1 MKSPETLSWMFS
13 QHHLC
18 YFKPD
23 CESKH
28 VASSLAN
35 LIKES
40 LACDRTLDNHIPK
53 RWVRLKCCIWNIW
66 IFPLT
71 DIIVGQERKISLKL
85 SIQSSLKSG
94 LLAHNSL
101 TLQKMFNITTN
112 VEKHKAPL
120 GMNNITFSFTCFFF
134 FFTCC
139 LKVGKC
145 AYQFHRGMPYH
156 AEWCNPHHTLH
167 QKKCK
172 NTQTVCLLCVSDI

>member
-1 MKSPETLSWMFS
+1 MIAPRITIFLRGGWGLSVVSEISEYSLSLTS
-13 QHHLC
+13 QWG
-18 YFKPD
+18 
-23 CESKH
+23 
-28 VASSLAN
+28 
-35 LIKES
+35 
-40 LACDRTLDNHIPK
+40 K
-53 RWVRLKCCIWNIW
+53 R
-66 IFPLT
+66 
-71 DIIVGQERKISLKL
+71 RKISLKL

-134 FFTCC
+134 TCC